1 MDGLGYNRLGD
12 WLLQA
17 GILQSWQVRAGLDEQ
32 ARSGRRLGDILVEL
46 GWATERQVAQCLA
59 EQYGLTLIHV
69 EEHKPTRTALGIMP
83 PLFCLT
89 HLILPLKFDPATSD
103 LTMALA
109 DPLDLAATDE
119 VTQSICRRPTIVLAP
134 ADELKRAIVAAYR
147 LPKSVLD
154 EPHLDPSGKPAERD
168 TARDEL
174 IHQIQELNRSAGF
187 WERISGGRG

>member
-32 ARSGRRLGDILVEL
+32 ARSGRRLGDILVDL

-59 EQYGLTLIHV
+59 EQYGLTLIHMDD
-69 EEHKPTRTALGIMP
+69 HKPTRAALGLMP

-89 HLILPLKFDPATSD
+89 HLILPLSFDGATSE

-119 VTQSICRRPTIVLAP
+119 VTQSLCRRPHIVLAP
-134 ADELKRAIVAAYR
+134 ADELKRAIVSAYR
-147 LPKSVLD
+147 LPKSVLE
-154 EPHLDPSGKPAERD
+154 EPNIQPGLKPSEKD
-168 TARDEL
+168 TARAEL
-174 IHQIQELNRSAGF
+174 IMQIQELNCSVGF
-187 WERISGGRG
+187 WERISGGRS